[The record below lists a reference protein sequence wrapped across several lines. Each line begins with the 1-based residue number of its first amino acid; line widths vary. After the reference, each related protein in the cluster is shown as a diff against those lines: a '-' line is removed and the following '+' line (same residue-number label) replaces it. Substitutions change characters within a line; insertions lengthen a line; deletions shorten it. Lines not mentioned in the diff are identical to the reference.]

1 MKWYDMIIFIPA
13 RSFSLFPYSSVIIV
27 QRERTAD
34 AIFILGG
41 NNEQGAYDLSFIKRS
56 CI

>member
-1 MKWYDMIIFIPA
+1 MIIFTPV
-13 RSFSLFPYSSVIIV
+13 RSFLLFLYFFITMTR
-27 QRERTAD
+27 RERTAD

>member
-13 RSFSLFPYSSVIIV
+13 RSFSLFSYSSIIIV